1 MLGGAFARGFGE
13 PEVMV
18 CDSDVSRLPGRGG
31 FPVIWFSSSTI
42 SLVLIDLAAGMLN
55 RMLGVAI
62 SAVIDVEV

>member
-1 MLGGAFARGFGE
+1 
-13 PEVMV
+13 MV